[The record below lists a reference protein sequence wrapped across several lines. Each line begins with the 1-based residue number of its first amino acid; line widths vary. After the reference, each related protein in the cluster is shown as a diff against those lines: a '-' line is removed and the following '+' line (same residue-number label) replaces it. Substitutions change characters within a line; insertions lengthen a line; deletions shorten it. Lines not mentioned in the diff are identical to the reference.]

1 MATEFDPLRYGGW
14 AGDAY
19 TAAKV
24 TETYSHNNSVSYP
37 HENRPAGRDHVA
49 HPPGRAALL
58 AALRARGAL
67 LSFSNSGVEVPVAFL
82 PSAADA
88 AAAADSQRT
97 FASNRRRPGFVPALC
112 AVRSTLAA

>member
-1 MATEFDPLRYGGW
+1 MNIVLLPTEGEQPYDMATEFDPLRYGGW

-49 HPPGRAALL
+49 ERSG
-58 AALRARGAL
+58 RGAL
-67 LSFSNSGVEVPVAFL
+67 PSERGSRAANRSG
-82 PSAADA
+82 S
-88 AAAADSQRT
+88 
-97 FASNRRRPGFVPALC
+97 RP
-112 AVRSTLAA
+112 T

>member
-1 MATEFDPLRYGGW
+1 MNIVSLPTEGEQPYDMATEFDPLRYGGW

-24 TETYSHNNSVSYP
+24 TETYSHNNSVTYP
-37 HENRPAGRDHVA
+37 HENCPAGRDHVA

-67 LSFSNSGVEVPVAFL
+67 LSFSNAGACL
-82 PSAADA
+82 SAPPARGGGGG
-88 AAAADSQRT
+88 DSWR
-97 FASNRRRPGFVPALC
+97 
-112 AVRSTLAA
+112 